1 MKIQGNESLVKY
13 RAEVDEL
20 QQKFATELELINA
33 SFNPDFI
40 KLKNKRGNLIY
51 YLVMTLFLFIFIS
64 LTVFLRIVEA
74 YYFILLLYAVNLA
87 LSIIGFIFLKKT
99 DKLFKETKK
108 LWDIEYERVLK
119 YKDEIN
125 DIYLKI
131 EDEVYKVI
139 TLSTYYLELQL
150 IKDSPSEYE
159 KFFKEKENQVREEI
173 KESLGN
179 SFTTEGVL
187 RYYLRWGEE
196 LTQVKSDYDYL
207 EARRRKAQ
215 LQSKKIDIDNDKKD

>member
-33 SFNPDFI
+33 SFNPDFN